1 MDLDY
6 LLLLQEIRNRAG
18 TLMERM
24 MDGISLLSTIS
35 IFVLFLIYW
44 CVNRKKG
51 KFALMCFTLGQF
63 MNQTIK
69 ALFCVPRPWIRN
81 QAIQPSKWAI
91 ESASGYS
98 FPSGH
103 SQTAMSS
110 YGSLIVRKICG
121 KAWRIVLAVAIVLVG
136 FSRNYLGVH
145 TPQDVLAG
153 FGMGILSIMIVSYVY
168 RHPVKGW
175 IPLVSGLSGVL
186 LTSWYVMTKSY
197 PGSVEQAVLMQE
209 DAMKAY
215 GFMAGA
221 LISLYM
227 DERIHFTTDGL
238 TNSQRL
244 KRALIGSLL
253 LAPVYFL
260 GASVLELILPHMLS
274 LWACTALSSIT
285 GMTVVPLVIEKMEQ
299 K

>member
-6 LLLLQEIRNRAG
+6 LLFLQEIRNRAG

-186 LTSWYVMTKSY
+186 LASWYVMTKSY

>member
-6 LLLLQEIRNRAG
+6 LLFLQEIRNRAG

-35 IFVLFLIYW
+35 IFVLFLVYW
-44 CVNRKKG
+44 CVNRKTG

-69 ALFCVPRPWIRN
+69 SLFCVPRPWIRN

-110 YGSLIVRKICG
+110 YGSLIVGKICG
-121 KAWRIVLAVAIVLVG
+121 KTGMILLAVAIVLVG

-153 FGMGILSIMIVSYVY
+153 FGMGILSIMIVAYMY
-168 RHPVKGW
+168 HYDLKGW
-175 IPLVSGLSGVL
+175 VPLVSGLCMVML
-186 LTSWYVMTKSY
+186 ASWYVMTKSY
-197 PGSVEQAVLMQE
+197 PGSVEQAMLMQE

-215 GFMAGA
+215 GFMAGT
-221 LISLYM
+221 LFSRYM
-227 DERIHFTTDGL
+227 DERIHFTTDRL
-238 TNSQRL
+238 TNKQRL

-274 LWACTALSSIT
+274 LWACTAISAIT
-285 GMTVVPLVIEKMEQ
+285 GMVVVPLVIEKTEQ
-299 K
+299 T